1 MPSPFPGMDP
11 YLEHPSRWSEVHSRF
26 ISAIANGLEKQ
37 LSDAYFIS
45 VEKRVYQLTSDD
57 AVLIG
62 IPDATLA
69 TFSGTATA
77 SPREDGNATEATA
90 MATAMATLEP
100 TADYRTVTLPIPMEV
115 RESYLEV
122 RDIETGEVITAIELL
137 SPVNKR
143 SGEGRR
149 VYELKRQAILGSQ
162 THFIEID
169 LLRAGSPM
177 AMLGTL
183 ETTDYR
189 LLVSRASARPR
200 AQLYG
205 FNVEQS
211 IPTIPVPLR
220 IGEPDLALDLKQ
232 FLDEIYAQARYDR
245 RIDYQQLPVPPLREV
260 SQVWAIDRIN
270 SKTSPT

>member
-11 YLEHPSRWSEVHSRF
+11 YLEHPSRWSEVHSRL
-26 ISAIANGLEKQ
+26 ITAIANGLEKR

-62 IPDATLA
+62 IPDTTLA
-69 TFSGTATA
+69 TFSRSAPA
-77 SPREDGNATEATA
+77 SPQEDGSDSEAATT
-90 MATAMATLEP
+90 ATLEP
-100 TADYRTVTLPIPMEV
+100 TAAYLTVTLPIPMEV

-122 RDIETGEVITAIELL
+122 RDIETGDVITAIELL

-149 VYELKRQAILGSQ
+149 IYELKRQAILGSQ

-177 AMLGTL
+177 AMLGTR
-183 ETTDYR
+183 EATDYR
-189 LLVSRASARPR
+189 LLVSRSNERPR

-205 FNVEQS
+205 FNIEQP
-211 IPTIPVPLR
+211 IPIIPVPLR
-220 IGEPDLALDLKQ
+220 SGEPDLALDLKQ
-232 FLDEIYAQARYDR
+232 FLDEIYAQARYAR
-245 RIDYQQLPVPPLREV
+245 RIDYQQSPVPPLREA
-260 SQVWAIDRIN
+260 SQAWAIDRILN
-270 SKTSPT
+270 SL

>member
-11 YLEHPSRWSEVHSRF
+11 YLEHPSRWSEVHSRL
-26 ISAIANGLEKQ
+26 IGAIANGLEKT

-62 IPDATLA
+62 IPDTTLS
-69 TFSGTATA
+69 TFSRPVSA
-77 SPREDGNATEATA
+77 SPREGGTGSEST
-90 MATAMATLEP
+90 TTATLEP
-100 TADYRTVTLPIPMEV
+100 KTDYLTVTLPIPMEV

-122 RDIETGEVITAIELL
+122 RDIETGDVITAIELL

-149 VYELKRQAILGSQ
+149 TYEFKRQAILGSQ

-169 LLRAGSPM
+169 LLRSGSPM
-177 AMLGTL
+177 AMGDTP
-183 ETTDYR
+183 EPTDYR
-189 LLVSRASARPR
+189 LLVSRANDRPL

-205 FNVEQS
+205 FNIEQP
-211 IPTIPVPLR
+211 IPMIPVPLK
-220 IGEPDLALDLKQ
+220 IGEQDLDLNLKSL
-232 FLDEIYAQARYDR
+232 LDEIYSQARYAR
-245 RIDYQQLPVPPLREV
+245 RIDYQTAPVPPLRDM
-260 SQVWAIDRIN
+260 SQAWAIDRIQA
-270 SKTSPT
+270 

>member
-11 YLEHPSRWSEVHSRF
+11 YLEYPSRWSEVHSRF

-62 IPDATLA
+62 IPDTTLA
-69 TFSGTATA
+69 TFSRTATA
-77 SPREDGNATEATA
+77 SPRSDGNATEAT
-90 MATAMATLEP
+90 TTATLEP
-100 TADYRTVTLPIPMEV
+100 TADYRTVTLPIPMDV

-137 SPVNKR
+137 SPVNQR

-177 AMLGTL
+177 AMLGAL
-183 ETTDYR
+183 ESTDYR

-205 FNVEQS
+205 FNVEQP

-245 RIDYQQLPVPPLREV
+245 RIDYQQLPIPPLREV
-260 SQVWAIDRIN
+260 SQAWAIDRIN
-270 SKTSPT
+270 STNAP

>member
-11 YLEHPSRWSEVHSRF
+11 YLEHPSRWSEVHSRL

-62 IPDATLA
+62 IPDTTLS
-69 TFSGTATA
+69 TFSRAATA
-77 SPREDGNATEATA
+77 SPREDGIISESTTI
-90 MATAMATLEP
+90 ATLEP
-100 TADYRTVTLPIPMEV
+100 KADYSTVTLPIPMEV

-122 RDIETGEVITAIELL
+122 RDIETGDVITAIELL

-143 SGEGRR
+143 TGEGRR
-149 VYELKRQAILGSQ
+149 TYEFKRQAILGSQ

-177 AMLGTL
+177 AMR
-183 ETTDYR
+183 ETIAPTDYR
-189 LLVSRASARPR
+189 LLVSRANDRPL

-205 FNVEQS
+205 FNIEQP
-211 IPTIPVPLR
+211 IPMIPIPLK
-220 IGEPDLALDLKQ
+220 IGEQDLELNLKAL
-232 FLDEIYAQARYDR
+232 LDEIYAQARYAR
-245 RIDYQQLPVPPLREV
+245 RIDYQSIPVPPLRDM
-260 SQVWAIDRIN
+260 SQAWADDRIQAYN
-270 SKTSPT
+270 FP

>member
-11 YLEHPSRWSEVHSRF
+11 YLEHPSRWSEVHSRL
-26 ISAIANGLEKQ
+26 ISSIANGLERR

-62 IPDATLA
+62 IPDTTLA
-69 TFSGTATA
+69 TFSRVANTSPQDDGIA
-77 SPREDGNATEATA
+77 SEATV
-90 MATAMATLEP
+90 TLKP
-100 TADYRTVTLPIPMEV
+100 AAAYLANYLTVTLPIPMEV

-122 RDIETGEVITAIELL
+122 RDIETGDVITAIEIL

-162 THFIEID
+162 THFIELD

-177 AMLGTL
+177 AMQGSQAA
-183 ETTDYR
+183 TDYR
-189 LLVSRASARPR
+189 LLVSRASTRPR

-205 FNVEQS
+205 FNVEQP
-211 IPTIPVPLR
+211 IPIIPVPLR
-220 IGEPDLALDLKQ
+220 PGEPDLDLDLKG
-232 FLDEIYAQARYDR
+232 FLHEIYAQARYAR
-245 RIDYQQLPVPPLREV
+245 RIDYQQSPVPPLPEV
-260 SQVWAIDRIN
+260 SQAWAIDRIH
-270 SKTSPT
+270 SASRPE